1 MATRTLTKTGFM
13 SDPTIYSGAAIPVD
27 GDTIQF
33 QGFTLWADY
42 SLTGSGIT
50 ISNTATAPSYL
61 APVNGNIIVNI
72 AGTSTLTGK
81 VYAQGSPGSIE
92 YLSSNTF
99 HATGIGH

>member
-1 MATRTLTKTGFM
+1 MATRTMTKTGYC
-13 SDPTIYSGAAIPVD
+13 SDVSIWSGGVIPVD

-61 APVNGNIIVNI
+61 APVNANIIVNI

-92 YLSSNTF
+92 FLSSATF